1 MLKVAEEHERWSHG
15 RWLFLLVAGSIV
27 ALVLSFSGGVALGL
41 LSSRS
46 TLHHDAFSSGT
57 VSLSSSAGS
66 SCLASNLLPGATP
79 ASCTLTAN
87 YQGTAPGYLGID
99 VLIETKSG
107 NGGTKLYN
115 PSDQV
120 HALQVSVTSAAPS
133 VTFTVPT
140 IATTCPSGAPS
151 GSTCYE
157 IDHELVSTTPLT
169 AATAPVTFS
178 TSVSLPS
185 GTTTGYRGGTAQV
198 IVTAHAV
205 QSSHNGSTA
214 SCVAGSRCDTTSP
227 GPSSLNWSS

>member
-1 MLKVAEEHERWSHG
+1 MLKVAGERGAWSQG
-15 RWLFLLVAGSIV
+15 RWLFLLVAGTIV

-41 LSSRS
+41 LSTRS

-57 VSLSSSAGS
+57 VSLSSTAGS
-66 SCLASNLLPGATP
+66 SCVASNLLPGAIP
-79 ASCTLTAN
+79 ASCTLTAT
-87 YQGTAPGYLGID
+87 YQGTVPGYLGID
-99 VLIETKSG
+99 ILIETKSG

-115 PSDQV
+115 PSDSI
-120 HALQVSVTSAAPS
+120 HALQVSVTSATPL

-140 IATTCPSGAPS
+140 IATICPSTSPP

-169 AATAPVTFS
+169 AASAPVTFS

-214 SCVAGSRCDTTSP
+214 LCVAGSRCDTTLP